1 MKIKTIL
8 FLLFTHI
15 GFSQKLAKSI
25 GIVHVSVGNIRS
37 KPAQSAEMSTQA
49 LLGTQVQILEKST
62 SNNWFL
68 VELPDKYKGW
78 IEGGAISRMDS
89 SEYQK
94 YRSMGIDLI
103 VTKAQSRLLKTKNK
117 GAEIVSELIWHNR
130 LKGIRRQG
138 AYWEV
143 QLSDGTKGFVPQKE
157 VELYAKWLQKHAEAT
172 PQYLIQTAQKL
183 MGIPYLWGGT
193 SLKGLDC
200 SGFTKSIFQ
209 DNGLVIPRDA
219 SQQVKEGILVDS
231 TKNWKNLMAGDL
243 VFFGEKKQDGTLKVV
258 HVGIWEGN
266 EQYLHAS
273 EKTKRASMNPS
284 SPDFDAYNFNRYL
297 LAKRIQGSDKEV
309 QKLINLP

>member
-8 FLLFTHI
+8 FLLFTYI
-15 GFSQKLAKSI
+15 GFSQKPAKNI

-37 KPAQSAEMSTQA
+37 QPAQSAELSTQA
-49 LLGTQVQILEKST
+49 LLGTQVKIIEKST
-62 SNNWFL
+62 TNNWYQ

-89 SEYQK
+89 MEYQK
-94 YRSMGIDLI
+94 YRSSGIELI
-103 VTKAQSRLLKTKNK
+103 VTKSQSRLLKTKNK
-117 GAEIVSELIWHNR
+117 RAEIVSELIWHNR

-138 AYWEV
+138 AFWEV
-143 QLSDGTKGFVPQKE
+143 QLSDGTKGFVLQKE
-157 VELYAKWLQKHAEAT
+157 VELYAKWLQKHAEPN
-172 PQYLIQTAQKL
+172 PQHLIQTAQQL

-200 SGFTKSIFQ
+200 SGFTKSIFL

-231 TKNWKNLMAGDL
+231 TKNWKNLTAGDL
-243 VFFGEKKQDGTLKVV
+243 LFFGEKRKDGTLKVV

-266 EQYLHAS
+266 ENYLHAS

-284 SPDFDAYNFNRYL
+284 SPDFDAYNLMRYL
-297 LAKRIQGSDKEV
+297 LAKRIQGPDKEV